1 VDAGSFAQAV
11 KPLERSVDGGDGNG
25 DGSGS
30 HSADE
35 RGPDDTADDLQID
48 QKNGTSLW
56 LICFL
61 LCELLQNPYHLTNI
75 FNYPNDI

>member
-56 LICFL
+56 LICFSSL
-61 LCELLQNPYHLTNI
+61 
-75 FNYPNDI
+75 